1 MAGFIS
7 TVRFLVKEECVD
19 EFIRMHNS
27 PDGINQKG
35 IGIKQYMTQTKSGV
49 LRSPANTK
57 TIFISLLHSLPT
69 LTLIIWIT

>member
-27 PDGINQKG
+27 PDGINQNLSFLKQK
-35 IGIKQYMTQTKSGV
+35 IRHSDKQNLIEVVKSIKSV
-49 LRSPANTK
+49 E
-57 TIFISLLHSLPT
+57 
-69 LTLIIWIT
+69 